1 MKIKQVKIQ
10 AFKSYLEEKDG
21 TFDFSHGNEND
32 VANIVSIYAPNG
44 FGKTS
49 FYDAVDFCITHN
61 VTRYIRD
68 DKVRVKNDKLS
79 KKGSYIL
86 RNSKAP
92 KSLNTKVDIVTSD
105 NQVFN
110 KVLKHKNGNQR
121 DYLFRDSDTPENKK
135 YFRDLMLSQEAIDAF
150 LRETDPATRYEKFA
164 ENHVNELSELNNKRK
179 QIQKILDDIN
189 SSIKTDNKTKLG
201 KDSEL
206 LKVNADGTIL
216 TKLGELISQCSN
228 FDLSITPIQSDFDGA
243 KYKLLKLEIRSLLD
257 SLAQDV
263 IQKNQL
269 KGAYLDFI
277 ESFEFV
283 KSSIYRI
290 RNAREPI
297 HLFRIK
303 QQVTVQKGDFKKLE
317 FKLSTLGNRYEQLS
331 EICNDDNSFYK
342 TLSDKNDLLANNQK
356 FKKDLELK
364 ENEKKLLTA
373 QVEEGEKLLHQEKLE
388 CNSFLEKE
396 KNSQSLFVQKT
407 ELEKRLQKLK
417 IRNEELVKELN
428 NKNLAFDK
436 HNSQLKY
443 LLNFDIKSP
452 IAEIDNIDVKILNQ
466 LHTEFKENA
475 LRIDKLKLD
484 LSTKQKEIASIE
496 QHSSSISE
504 LIKLGSQIIEH
515 TQTNDCPLC
524 SHSYENFESLK
535 AVVKNNK
542 ALDSITSTL
551 IQSMSEIKNKIKEL
565 DKDYEVISSKYDE
578 HKNQLIQPY
587 LDSIAKLQT
596 DIELLNNNKSQLDS
610 EIRYCNDEYELL
622 LKNSLSMSY
631 TDYSAYLRKSIK
643 DSERTIAV
651 TNDKIQKKLEAIQQV
666 NDSFKLLRD
675 EELVIYQ
682 RIKGIEDSEL
692 YRQFVD
698 ICRIENID
706 LSLNIDVLREKFNQ
720 LKTNYAIFVQT
731 VKNNIKQLGE
741 EIKIN
746 EDKLP
751 DDLKK
756 LTDEE
761 QQKIISQAEQTV
773 KSESEKINKYS
784 NIFPEIVDSS
794 VFDVEQRFND
804 AKVQNQ
810 SIDQDIQKINERLN
824 FLKMLESSADE
835 ALKLSESVKLQN
847 EIELLSLKISSL
859 EKLQTTLK
867 VDIKLIDDRIDAYIN
882 DYFYLDVINEIYKT
896 IDPHPEFKKIEFSYE
911 ASNSKPELHI
921 KVKDQD
927 NNEIIAPSLYFSSAQ
942 INVLS
947 LSIFL
952 AKALNTKDYDG
963 NDTHCIFI
971 DDPVQSM
978 DSINVLSVIDL
989 FRNIAFKFDKQLI
1002 ISTHDEN
1009 FHGLLKKK
1017 IPPHLFK
1024 SKFLKL
1030 ESFGKVAI
1038 DQ

>member
-1 MKIKQVKIQ
+1 
-10 AFKSYLEEKDG
+10 
-21 TFDFSHGNEND
+21 
-32 VANIVSIYAPNG
+32 
-44 FGKTS
+44 
-49 FYDAVDFCITHN
+49 
-61 VTRYIRD
+61 
-68 DKVRVKNDKLS
+68 
-79 KKGSYIL
+79 
-86 RNSKAP
+86 
-92 KSLNTKVDIVTSD
+92 
-105 NQVFN
+105 
-110 KVLKHKNGNQR
+110 
-121 DYLFRDSDTPENKK
+121 
-135 YFRDLMLSQEAIDAF
+135 ML
-150 LRETDPATRYEKFA
+150 
-164 ENHVNELSELNNKRK
+164 
-179 QIQKILDDIN
+179 
-189 SSIKTDNKTKLG
+189 
-201 KDSEL
+201 
-206 LKVNADGTIL
+206 
-216 TKLGELISQCSN
+216 
-228 FDLSITPIQSDFDGA
+228 
-243 KYKLLKLEIRSLLD
+243 
-257 SLAQDV
+257 
-263 IQKNQL
+263 
-269 KGAYLDFI
+269 
-277 ESFEFV
+277 
-283 KSSIYRI
+283 
-290 RNAREPI
+290 
-297 HLFRIK
+297 
-303 QQVTVQKGDFKKLE
+303 TV
-317 FKLSTLGNRYEQLS
+317 
-331 EICNDDNSFYK
+331 
-342 TLSDKNDLLANNQK
+342 
-356 FKKDLELK
+356 
-364 ENEKKLLTA
+364 
-373 QVEEGEKLLHQEKLE
+373 QVEESEKLLHQAKLE

-396 KNSQSLFVQKT
+396 KNSQSLFAQKT

-417 IRNEELVKELN
+417 IKNEELVKELN

-436 HNSQLKY
+436 HNSQRKY
-443 LLNFDIKSP
+443 LHDFDIKSP
-452 IAEIDNIDVKILNQ
+452 IAEIDSIDVKILNQ
-466 LHTEFKENA
+466 LHVEFKENA

-496 QHSSSISE
+496 QHSSSIAE

-535 AVVKNNK
+535 SVVKNNK

-551 IQSMSEIKNKIKEL
+551 IQSLSEIKNKIKEL
-565 DKDYEVISSKYDE
+565 DKDNEVISSKYDE
-578 HKNQLIQPY
+578 HKNQQIQPC
-587 LDSIAKLQT
+587 LDSIAKLQAN
-596 DIELLNNNKSQLDS
+596 IELLNNDKYQLDS

-622 LKNSLSMSY
+622 LKNSLSMNH

-643 DSERTIAV
+643 DSERTIAA
-651 TNDKIQKKLEAIQQV
+651 TTGKIQQKLDAIQQV

-675 EELVIYQ
+675 EDLVIYQ
-682 RIKGIEDSEL
+682 RIKGIEGSEL

-706 LSLNIDVLREKFNQ
+706 LSLNIDILRDKFNQ
-720 LKTNYAIFVQT
+720 LKINYAINVQT

-746 EDKLP
+746 EEKLP

-761 QQKIISQAEQTV
+761 QQKIISQAEQIV
-773 KSESEKINKYS
+773 KSESEKLNKYS
-784 NIFPEIVDSS
+784 NIFPEIVESS
-794 VFDVEQRFND
+794 VFDVEQRFIY
-804 AKVQNQ
+804 AKAQNQ
-810 SIDQDIQKINERLN
+810 LIDQDIHKINEQLN
-824 FLKMLESSADE
+824 FLKVLESSADE
-835 ALKLSESVKLQN
+835 ALKLSESVKLEN
-847 EIELLSLKISSL
+847 EIELLSLRISLL

-867 VDIKLIDDRIDAYIN
+867 ADIKLIDNKISAYIN

-927 NNEIIAPSLYFSSAQ
+927 DNEIIAPSLYFSSAQ

-1002 ISTHDEN
+1002 ISTHNEN

-1030 ESFGKVAI
+1030 ESFGKVAVE
-1038 DQ
+1038 Q

>member
-1 MKIKQVKIQ
+1 
-10 AFKSYLEEKDG
+10 
-21 TFDFSHGNEND
+21 
-32 VANIVSIYAPNG
+32 
-44 FGKTS
+44 
-49 FYDAVDFCITHN
+49 
-61 VTRYIRD
+61 
-68 DKVRVKNDKLS
+68 
-79 KKGSYIL
+79 
-86 RNSKAP
+86 
-92 KSLNTKVDIVTSD
+92 
-105 NQVFN
+105 
-110 KVLKHKNGNQR
+110 
-121 DYLFRDSDTPENKK
+121 
-135 YFRDLMLSQEAIDAF
+135 
-150 LRETDPATRYEKFA
+150 
-164 ENHVNELSELNNKRK
+164 
-179 QIQKILDDIN
+179 
-189 SSIKTDNKTKLG
+189 
-201 KDSEL
+201 
-206 LKVNADGTIL
+206 
-216 TKLGELISQCSN
+216 
-228 FDLSITPIQSDFDGA
+228 
-243 KYKLLKLEIRSLLD
+243 
-257 SLAQDV
+257 
-263 IQKNQL
+263 
-269 KGAYLDFI
+269 
-277 ESFEFV
+277 
-283 KSSIYRI
+283 
-290 RNAREPI
+290 
-297 HLFRIK
+297 
-303 QQVTVQKGDFKKLE
+303 
-317 FKLSTLGNRYEQLS
+317 
-331 EICNDDNSFYK
+331 
-342 TLSDKNDLLANNQK
+342 
-356 FKKDLELK
+356 
-364 ENEKKLLTA
+364 
-373 QVEEGEKLLHQEKLE
+373 
-388 CNSFLEKE
+388 EKE